1 MNEVLRQALA
11 TARLTDTE
19 AAARLGVD
27 PKTVRRWITGQ
38 KPYPRHRWAIADLVG
53 VPEGKLWPETEARK
67 AEAHPPPPATGLH
80 HLYPHRWTVPHQA
93 WRELFESAEH
103 EIGILVY
110 SGLFLADDTGILRLF
125 ERKARAGTAVR
136 ILLGDPN
143 SPQVKQ
149 RGEEEGIGDAMA
161 AKIRNAL
168 VLYRPLL
175 GVEGIELRL
184 HQTVLYNSMYRAD
197 DQLFIN
203 QHVYSAPASATP
215 VFHIDG
221 RASHDM
227 AATYL
232 QSFERTWESGTSY
245 SP

>member
-11 TARLTDTE
+11 AARLTDTE

-53 VPEGKLWPETEARK
+53 VPEGKLWPETEAKK
-67 AEAHPPPPATGLH
+67 AEVPPATATGTQRV
-80 HLYPHRWTVPHQA
+80 YPHRWTVPHEV
-93 WRELFESAEH
+93 WRELFESAEE
-103 EIGILVY
+103 EIGVLVY

-125 ERKARAGTAVR
+125 ERKARAGVKVR
-136 ILLGDPN
+136 ILLGDPD
-143 SPQVKQ
+143 SPHVRQW
-149 RGEEEGIGDAMA
+149 GEEEVIGDAMP
-161 AKIRNAL
+161 AKVRNAL

-175 GVEGIELRL
+175 GVEGIDLRL
-184 HQTVLYNSMYRAD
+184 HQTVLYNSIYRAD
-197 DQLFIN
+197 DQLLIN
-203 QHVYSAPASATP
+203 QHVYGAPASTTP

-221 RASHDM
+221 RASRDM

-232 QSFERTWESGTSY
+232 QSFERTWKVANDSSG
-245 SP
+245 